1 MTCGSCGAP
10 VAAGSRFCPMCG
22 SGLAAAAARERRKNV
37 SVLFIDIVGSTALAE
52 RLDPEALRQVID
64 RYFAGCTE
72 AVISH
77 GGMVEK
83 FIGDAVLAAF
93 GADVSH
99 EDDALR
105 AVRAAVD
112 SLAAIE
118 AMNDEIIASHR
129 ERLAARCGICSG
141 EVVVITAES
150 GDFRVIGDPV
160 NTASRLQN
168 AAGNGEILIDAATAG
183 LTRAHAVLAEVQ
195 PLTLKGKSRPVPAW
209 RVTSVDSA
217 AAAGDLHALGPMI
230 GRDDE
235 LDQLRQTYRRV
246 TQRRQVCIVTVLGV
260 PGIGKSRL
268 IREFVGGIGDDTLVL
283 TGRCS
288 AYGKGITYTPLAGV
302 VASYPGGW
310 DRLSDFLRAADPGGP
325 EIAAYL
331 ATVLSPSA
339 GAASQGQAGVEEISW
354 AARSMLEIAAGSGPV
369 VVVWEDLHWAEENL
383 LNLVDEVASW
393 LTGVPVLQVCL
404 ARPEL
409 LEARPTW
416 GGGKSCAV
424 TLDLAPLTVAQST
437 ALVGELT
444 SRADVTAHQQDDFAA
459 SVAVACDGNPLFAEL
474 MLDVY
479 AGSAPAGTVP
489 ATIQAMLGARL
500 DQLPEDERQ
509 VLERAAVIGRE
520 FGWEPLL
527 AMSRA
532 DDVAD
537 ADARRCLT
545 WLQRRRLIQRAGS
558 AGAFMFTQALLRDTA
573 YGFTPK
579 ATRERWH
586 QVLASWLSQRYAAAE
601 NGSADRYALQLAAHV
616 EAASLL
622 RRELRPGDTRLPEQ
636 AAAAADVL
644 ITAGEQALAR
654 RDLPAAADLLERGL
668 SMLSAGDPRQLRTVL
683 HLADACLGHSD
694 ADRALAALIAAQ
706 RAPRLQ
712 LICEIQILTVNVR
725 MRRCRLDQ
733 AQATAAGLRETL
745 GAADPDDLA
754 WCRLFQLEA
763 YLHLAADRAGDA
775 TEAFRRALHHAGRA
789 GDGYEEERA
798 LCAICELAQWSAT
811 TVADGLSVCGELAS
825 RFAASRSLLLP
836 VLLTRAYLHALAGD
850 VAAARQSLRI
860 VTRQAQDLHMDLVQA
875 ATLEVGG
882 IVETLAGEP
891 ATALACYREAER
903 LLRARDD
910 THEARTTRILAVRAR
925 LEQGQLAQARAELE
939 ALMAA
944 AGQATGPQDARGGL
958 TGLDLRARVLVLGLR
973 GRLAAAVGDVGA
985 AMAAAREAV
994 SLSESTQ
1001 DPCLQGD
1008 AWTDLAV
1015 VLREAGQPD
1024 SAAARTALARYESKG
1039 AVLLAARIRGWLGEP
1054 GQPGPGAG
1062 E

>member
-1 MTCGSCGAP
+1 
-10 VAAGSRFCPMCG
+10 MCG
-22 SGLAAAAARERRKNV
+22 SALAAAIRERRKNV

-72 AVISH
+72 AVIAH

-105 AVRAAVD
+105 AVRAAAD

-141 EVVVITAES
+141 EVVVTTLES
-150 GDFRVIGDPV
+150 GGFRVIGDPV

-168 AAGNGEILIDAATAG
+168 AAGTGEILIDAATAG
-183 LTRAHAVLAEVQ
+183 LTRAHAVLAPVP

-209 RVTSVDSA
+209 RVTSVDPA
-217 AAAGDLHALGPMI
+217 AAAGDPHAVGPLI

-268 IREFVGGIGDDTLVL
+268 LHEFVRGIGDDTLVL

-288 AYGKGITYTPLAGV
+288 AYGKGITYKPLADV

-310 DRLSDFLRAADPGGP
+310 DRLSEFLREADPGGP
-325 EIAAYL
+325 EIAACL
-331 ATVLSPSA
+331 ATVLGGSQDQDHD
-339 GAASQGQAGVEEISW
+339 QGQAGVEEISW

-369 VVVWEDLHWAEENL
+369 VVVWEDLQWAEENL

-409 LEARPTW
+409 LETRPTW

-437 ALVGELT
+437 ALVCELA
-444 SRADVTAHQQDDFAA
+444 SSADVTAHQQDDFAA

-474 MLDVY
+474 MFDVY

-489 ATIQAMLGARL
+489 ATIAAMLGARL
-500 DQLPEDERQ
+500 DQLPEDERH

-532 DDVAD
+532 DDVPD
-537 ADARRCLT
+537 PDARRCLT
-545 WLQRRRLIQRAGS
+545 WLQRRRLIQRAGP

-586 QVLASWLSQRYAAAE
+586 QILACWLSQRSAAAE
-601 NGSADRYALQLAAHV
+601 NGSADRYALQMAAHV
-616 EAASLL
+616 EAASQLG
-622 RRELRPGDTRLPEQ
+622 RELRPGDTRLPQ
-636 AAAAADVL
+636 QATAAAGVL
-644 ITAGEQALAR
+644 ITAGEEALAR

-668 SMLSAGDPRQLRTVL
+668 SMLPAGDARQLRTVL

-694 ADRALAALIAAQ
+694 ADRALTALTALSAAKQ
-706 RAPRLQ
+706 APRLRMV
-712 LICEIQILTVNVR
+712 CEIQILTVHVR

-733 AQATAAGLRETL
+733 AETTAAGLRETL
-745 GAADPDDLA
+745 SASDRDDLA
-754 WCRLFQLEA
+754 WCRLFQLDA

-775 TEAFRRALHHAGRA
+775 TEAFRRALRQASRA
-789 GDGYEEERA
+789 GDGYEEERV
-798 LCAICELAQWSAT
+798 LCAICELAQWSTT
-811 TVADGLSVCGELAS
+811 TVADGLSLCDELAS

-836 VLLTRAYLHALAGD
+836 VLLTQAHLHALAGD
-850 VAAARQSLRI
+850 LGVARRSLGI

-875 ATLEVGG
+875 ATSEVGG

-891 ATALACYREAER
+891 AAALRCYRDAER
-903 LLRARDD
+903 LLRAQNEF
-910 THEARTTRILAVRAR
+910 HEARTMAIRAAR
-925 LEQGQLAQARAELE
+925 AQLELGQLSQARQELD
-939 ALMAA
+939 AVVAA
-944 AGQATGPQDARGGL
+944 DLA
-958 TGLDLRARVLVLGLR
+958 GLDLRARVLVQGLR
-973 GRLAAAVGDVGA
+973 GRVAAAAGAVGA
-985 AMAAAREAV
+985 AAIAAAREAV

-1001 DPCLQGD
+1001 DLCLQGD

-1015 VLREAGQPD
+1015 VLREADEPD
-1024 SAAARTALARYESKG
+1024 SAAAAAARTALARYESKG
-1039 AVLLAARIRGWLGEP
+1039 AVLLAARVRGWLG
-1054 GQPGPGAG
+1054 
-1062 E
+1062 